1 MGWSS
6 LGNEHWYSNK
16 ELFEQILAMKNDMQ
30 RLSAELTRT
39 TETIKKYNGL
49 REEIGELRK
58 EIVEI
63 QKREAERQAKEL
75 ERHSVGK
82 AVRDW
87 GGWIIALIMF
97 VLNIIKIAQGG

>member
-1 MGWSS
+1 MG
-6 LGNEHWYSNK
+6 EQWYSNK

-30 RLSAELTRT
+30 KLSAELQHT

-49 REEIGELRK
+49 REELGELK
-58 EIVEI
+58 KSVAEIKRWEI
-63 QKREAERQAKEL
+63 EQRAKEL
-75 ERHSVGK
+75 ERNSVGR

-97 VLNIIKIAQGG
+97 ILNLTKMLSGG